1 MNNGPSIRAA
11 RKTIGFSS
19 LIRADGSLYTW
30 GYRDVGEKRLSP
42 EKSSLRVGIPTPVA
56 GFYDVRPGDWFAED
70 VKYAYDNGLMNGTGP
85 FTFLPNAATTRAQVV
100 TILYRMAGSPQ
111 VSGVPF
117 DDTPAGA
124 WYTPAV
130 AWAYHV
136 GIVNGVGEGRFAPT
150 RPVTREQLAVML
162 CNYASYRK
170 YPTPDRADL
179 GKFPDAGSVSPWA
192 RDALSWANAAG
203 LVNGVRSGGADYLR
217 PQGNATRAQV
227 AAILHRFC
235 ETVR

>member
-1 MNNGPSIRAA
+1 MRHMKKALALLLALAMLLGCVTVTA
-11 RKTIGFSS
+11 
-19 LIRADGSLYTW
+19 
-30 GYRDVGEKRLSP
+30 
-42 EKSSLRVGIPTPVA
+42 
-56 GFYDVRPGDWFAED
+56 FAED
-70 VKYAYDNGLMNGTGP
+70 DCPSKGFSDVPPEGHWAHAGIDFMVKNGYMNGVGGDKFSP
-85 FTFLPNAATTRAQVV
+85 DGIVTRAQLV
-100 TILYRMAGSPQ
+100 TILYRLAGSPDTEFK
-111 VSGVPF
+111 GTFTDVP
-117 DDTPAGA
+117 DGR
-124 WYTPAV
+124 WYSLPIE
-130 AWAYHV
+130 WAAANA
-136 GIVNGVGEGRFAPT
+136 IVNGVGEGRFAPT